1 MKLNQLRSIIKE
13 ELKNSLNEYQDK
25 FKMVGMLVTDIND
38 RNQQEVL
45 SDIRSV
51 TGVTIVGSE
60 EPMAYADQ
68 DKSKFKSIL
77 TVKVDGHPW
86 ITKGGFSRE
95 KMEDVITDI
104 KTVPGVQGFFVKGDD
119 ISAL

>member
-1 MKLNQLRSIIKE
+1 MKLDQLRSIIKE

-25 FKMVGMLVTDIND
+25 FKMIGTLITDIND
-38 RNQQEVL
+38 RNQTEIL
-45 SDIRSV
+45 SDIRSLP
-51 TGVTIVGSE
+51 GVTIVGSE

-86 ITKGGFSRE
+86 ITKGGFSRD
-95 KMEDVITDI
+95 KMDDVIENI
-104 KTVPGVQGFFVKGDD
+104 KKIPGVQGFFVKGDN

>member
-13 ELKNSLNEYQDK
+13 ELKSSLNEYQDK
-25 FKMVGMLVTDIND
+25 FKMVGTLVTDIND
-38 RNQQEVL
+38 RNQTEIL
-45 SDIRSV
+45 SDIRSLS
-51 TGVTIVGSE
+51 GVTIVGSE

-68 DKSKFKSIL
+68 DKSKFKSLL

-95 KMEDVITDI
+95 KLEDVVADI
-104 KTVPGVQGFFVKGDD
+104 KRVPGVQGFFVKGDD

>member
-13 ELKNSLNEYQDK
+13 ELKSSLNEYQDK
-25 FKMVGMLVTDIND
+25 FKMVGTLVTDIND
-38 RNQQEVL
+38 RNQTEIL
-45 SDIRSV
+45 SDIRSLP
-51 TGVTIVGSE
+51 GVTIVGSE

-95 KMEDVITDI
+95 KLVDVIADI
-104 KTVPGVQGFFVKGDD
+104 KTIPGVQGFFVKDGN